1 MLRSCC
7 LEDERATAALVG
19 QLLAAERV
27 TNPIEALDTGAAALG
42 YLDRVVSGAAS
53 MPVLCV
59 LDLSLPDISGLEVL
73 RHIRTTPELAHLT
86 VIMLTG
92 SGNDADI
99 ETAYDLGIDAYL
111 IKPAGVH
118 GLPDVVREL
127 NLAYELV
134 PTKGRSVPE
143 SAYEEYQRQRGT
155 IRWLIALA
163 CVVVAGRRRRRSAH
177 ADVEPPDQPGARA
190 GLGRPELCA
199 EHQQLHAGRA

>member
-1 MLRSCC
+1 MNLGRGAPILL

-19 QLLAAERV
+19 QLLAAERI

-42 YLDRVVSGAAS
+42 YLDSVVSGAAL

-59 LDLSLPDISGLEVL
+59 LDLSLPDVSGLEVL
-73 RHIRTTPELAHLT
+73 RHIRSTPELAHLT

-99 ETAYDLGIDAYL
+99 DTAYDLGIDAYL

-134 PTKGRSVPE
+134 PQRRQE
-143 SAYEEYQRQRGT
+143 SA
-155 IRWLIALA
+155 
-163 CVVVAGRRRRRSAH
+163 
-177 ADVEPPDQPGARA
+177 
-190 GLGRPELCA
+190 
-199 EHQQLHAGRA
+199 